1 MKRTIVIV
9 DLVILACL
17 AGFFIGRGTS
27 HQISKYDERAEKAWK
42 KVAQADTPPVTEDS
56 TQKQFEKVVKQTN
69 MFEKTCNKQNIVTYI
84 CIVQKIM

>member
-42 KVAQADTPPVTEDS
+42 KAEQADTPPVTEDS
-56 TQKQFEKVVKQTN
+56 TEKQFEKVRVLYRKVFDLYPDSHWADEQD
-69 MFEKTCNKQNIVTYI
+69 
-84 CIVQKIM
+84 

>member
-27 HQISKYDERAEKAWK
+27 HQISKYDERAEKSWK
-42 KVAQADTPPVTEDS
+42 KAEQAALLVRQHRAKS
-56 TQKQFEKVVKQTN
+56 Q
-69 MFEKTCNKQNIVTYI
+69 
-84 CIVQKIM
+84 